1 MQNSTESASAYRRRG
16 TVDYAALNLRLEE
29 ENRRSKQEI
38 KGPLSES
45 APPAEPLI
53 PTAAPVQPQSTNA
66 DVQASR
72 DASEAVK
79 PQP

>member
-1 MQNSTESASAYRRRG
+1 M
-16 TVDYAALNLRLEE
+16 DYTALNVLLEE
-29 ENRRSKQEI
+29 EKRRSKQGS
-38 KGPLSES
+38 KGPLSDS

-53 PTAAPVQPQSTNA
+53 PTAAPVQPQSTNT

-72 DASEAVK
+72 DASQAVK